1 MLLLTA
7 LSYRP
12 SWTPRLLL
20 PPATYDPKDQHLGS
34 PHRSP
39 TPRQNVRVLSVP
51 GANRDLLFTGKSTNQ
66 RNTYYSAFLTAKI
79 PLLHFHNCGL
89 CIMQDVVSVTNV
101 MLGKK
106 ELKKRRPYLLTYPFT
121 NWQMYLDIA
130 TKTEIIP
137 NKLNSVQPTPMSSDA
152 PHVETLLVDFKPV
165 SEGKILE
172 ILETCQPNSCDL
184 DPLPTS
190 LLLECTDSLLSSLMY
205 LINHFLHLPF

>member
-1 MLLLTA
+1 ML
-7 LSYRP
+7 
-12 SWTPRLLL
+12 
-20 PPATYDPKDQHLGS
+20 
-34 PHRSP
+34 
-39 TPRQNVRVLSVP
+39 
-51 GANRDLLFTGKSTNQ
+51 F
-66 RNTYYSAFLTAKI
+66 
-79 PLLHFHNCGL
+79 
-89 CIMQDVVSVTNV
+89 SVTNV
-101 MLGKK
+101 MLGKRK
-106 ELKKRRPYLLTYPFT
+106 RKKKRRPYLLKYPFT

-137 NKLNSVQPTPMSSDA
+137 NKLNSVQPTPMSPAA

>member
-1 MLLLTA
+1 ML
-7 LSYRP
+7 
-12 SWTPRLLL
+12 
-20 PPATYDPKDQHLGS
+20 
-34 PHRSP
+34 
-39 TPRQNVRVLSVP
+39 
-51 GANRDLLFTGKSTNQ
+51 F
-66 RNTYYSAFLTAKI
+66 
-79 PLLHFHNCGL
+79 
-89 CIMQDVVSVTNV
+89 SVTNV

-106 ELKKRRPYLLTYPFT
+106 EEKKRRPYLLTYPFT

-130 TKTEIIP
+130 TKIEIIP
-137 NKLNSVQPTPMSSDA
+137 NKLHSVQPTPVSTAA

-172 ILETCQPNSCDL
+172 ILKTCQPNSCDL

>member
-20 PPATYDPKDQHLGS
+20 PPARYDPKDQHPGS

-66 RNTYYSAFLTAKI
+66 TNTYYSAFLTAKI

-89 CIMQDVVSVTNV
+89 CIMQDVVF
-101 MLGKK
+101 GHECDAWKK
-106 ELKKRRPYLLTYPFT
+106 RRRPYLLTYPLHQLANVFRHFF
-121 NWQMYLDIA
+121 A
-130 TKTEIIP
+130 TKIEIIP
-137 NKLNSVQPTPMSSDA
+137 NKLNSVQPTPVSTAA

-172 ILETCQPNSCDL
+172 ILKTCQPNSCDL

>member
-20 PPATYDPKDQHLGS
+20 PPATYDPKDQHPGS

-89 CIMQDVVSVTNV
+89 CIMQDVVF
-101 MLGKK
+101 GH
-106 ELKKRRPYLLTYPFT
+106 ECDAWKKRRRK
-121 NWQMYLDIA
+121 
-130 TKTEIIP
+130 KT
-137 NKLNSVQPTPMSSDA
+137 S
-152 PHVETLLVDFKPV
+152 
-165 SEGKILE
+165 
-172 ILETCQPNSCDL
+172 
-184 DPLPTS
+184 PLPT
-190 LLLECTDSLLSSLMY
+190 
-205 LINHFLHLPF
+205 NVPLHQLANVFRHCNKN